1 MFGHRNP
8 ARNRLA
14 ICCTC
19 SSRGGIAVCISA
31 VGRSTRI
38 ARHSR
43 SLTPT
48 NLVILEPLGL

>member
-14 ICCTC
+14 ICRAC

-31 VGRSTRI
+31 ADYTTRI
-38 ARHSR
+38 DLHSR
-43 SLTPT
+43 SLTPA
-48 NLVILEPLGL
+48 NLVILDPLGL